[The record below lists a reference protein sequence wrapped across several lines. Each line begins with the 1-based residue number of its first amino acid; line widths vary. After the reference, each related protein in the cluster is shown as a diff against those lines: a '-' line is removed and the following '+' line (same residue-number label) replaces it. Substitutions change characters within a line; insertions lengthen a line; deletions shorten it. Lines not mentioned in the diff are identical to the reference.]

1 MKECLELEERG
12 EEARDDGMSS
22 IEDKVWEEHCRGHY
36 GPDKIYRMMKL
47 QGQQVTLKQCQDVVW
62 TCLTCAKFR
71 RVMPRS
77 ERGAPPFSETP
88 GHTIYADFIGPI
100 LGGARG
106 QKHVCSVID
115 SCTRVAHAKVSRV
128 ENAGALIRTLQEWVT
143 LHGPFKVLVLDN
155 ASYNSGLAV
164 IRKSQEW
171 GFECIY
177 PPPYRHEAMGLVE
190 RFNATI
196 VDRTRKLAL
205 SQGRNWVDM
214 LGRAVEAYNTTWHDV
229 VQAVP
234 NILWQGTEEQWRAA
248 LKNTEIKRIKGQPA
262 QCSPQ
267 SFEPGMLVLIYDH
280 VRASSR
286 SDKMTPLWWGPVE
299 LERKESEHIWRY
311 KELQPR
317 EGGGRRRVAK
327 VHEDHIQSFED
338 KR

>member
-1 MKECLELEERG
+1 
-12 EEARDDGMSS
+12 
-22 IEDKVWEEHCRGHY
+22 
-36 GPDKIYRMMKL
+36 
-47 QGQQVTLKQCQDVVW
+47 
-62 TCLTCAKFR
+62 
-71 RVMPRS
+71 
-77 ERGAPPFSETP
+77 
-88 GHTIYADFIGPI
+88 
-100 LGGARG
+100 
-106 QKHVCSVID
+106 
-115 SCTRVAHAKVSRV
+115 
-128 ENAGALIRTLQEWVT
+128 
-143 LHGPFKVLVLDN
+143 
-155 ASYNSGLAV
+155 
-164 IRKSQEW
+164 
-171 GFECIY
+171 
-177 PPPYRHEAMGLVE
+177 MGLVE
-190 RFNATI
+190 WFNATI

-234 NILWQGTEEQWRAA
+234 NILWQGTEEQWKAA
-248 LKNTEIKRIKGQPA
+248 LKNTKIKRIKGQPA

-267 SFEPGMLVLIYDH
+267 SFESGMLVLIYDH

-299 LERKESEHIWRY
+299 LEHKESEHIWWY